1 MVDRKATA
9 SYLARLAVVNW
20 RASSVAVTEMPAGAP
35 SSFSAAMPSGMESW
49 RKPAVLEKTR
59 TFLPFVNGSL
69 ENSKSSTS
77 YSAPSPPRKT
87 R

>member
-9 SYLARLAVVNW
+9 SYLARLAVVNCP
-20 RASSVAVTEMPAGAP
+20 ASSVAVTVMPAGVP
-35 SSFSAAMPSGMESW
+35 SSFRAAMPSGMESW

-59 TFLPFVNGSL
+59 TFFPFLKGSL
-69 ENSKSSTS
+69 ENSKSSMS
-77 YSAPSPPRKT
+77 NSAPSPPLKT